1 MHLPLSLPPPYL
13 ATTPPP
19 SHLSPLYRVGR
30 TLVCVRERG
39 VTNRFDPLNEGELFT
54 RFRPA
59 MQSVVA
65 SLLAVDWGRAG
76 NDSEVKHSCGPSVRT
91 PGDRC
96 VFGSR

>member
-1 MHLPLSLPPPYL
+1 MHAPATLAATAVFGYSSTIASLSLL
-13 ATTPPP
+13 D
-19 SHLSPLYRVGR
+19 GR
-30 TLVCVRERG
+30 ACVRERG

-59 MQSVVA
+59 MQYIVA
-65 SLLAVDWGRAG
+65 SLLAVEEGRAG
-76 NDSEVKHSCGPSVRT
+76 NDSEVKHSCGPSVR

>member
-1 MHLPLSLPPPYL
+1 MHAPATLS
-13 ATTPPP
+13 ATAVFGYSSAIP
-19 SHLSPLYRVGR
+19 SIYRLSIVLDGR
-30 TLVCVRERG
+30 ACVRERG

-76 NDSEVKHSCGPSVRT
+76 NDSEVKHSCGTSVR